1 MKMKAAFLNCI
12 ISILLTTL
20 IIAGTITGMASALD
34 GQLGNDGDSDTVK
47 SSNGN
52 SNTKNSSTGESG
64 GDENYSSS
72 SNSSGVSY
80 TYSEELDYNDSE
92 ELDYNDSEE
101 LEYNDS
107 EELDYNDSEEY
118 FTDDESYT
126 YDFSSSGLDV
136 VIDLYWMGIDVIEPA
151 SNIYAKE
158 LVIRNVMGGYPAR
171 FDFVEN
177 TTCITDIEFDP
188 LMTFR
193 KTITTAEV
201 LKGISVF
208 VQELPTG
215 RIYQYTD
222 IFVGDKE
229 AGLPTH
235 LKNGLVG
242 FKVEKSWIKDNNVNE
257 SLVTLQW
264 YNNSWE
270 PLYTEKVGEDN
281 NYVYFESKTPGFS
294 FFVITELNSVSS
306 MTSAPSVQSASPTN
320 NETQITTSGLAINPA
335 IYGDRVVWQDNR
347 SGNDDIYMYDIITF
361 KETPVTTSGSDH
373 ESLAIYGDRIV
384 WEDWRNGNGDIY
396 MYDIATSK
404 ETLVTT
410 SGSDHE
416 SPAIYGDRVVWQDN
430 RSGNDDIYMYDI
442 VTSKETQV
450 TTSGSAYSP
459 AIYGDRIVW
468 EDWRNE
474 NGDIYMYDFST
485 KTETQ
490 ITTNESDQEFPAI
503 YGDRIVWQDNRSGNW
518 DIYMYDIATSTET
531 QIITNEY
538 DQVGPSIYG
547 DSIVWE
553 DWCNGSSDIYM
564 CNLSSIQSKP
574 NTQVFEQNSTETNV
588 EQTPEQTQ
596 SPNTSGKESTKV
608 SGFEIISGIICLLSV
623 FMYKRR

>member
-1 MKMKAAFLNCI
+1 
-12 ISILLTTL
+12 
-20 IIAGTITGMASALD
+20 MASALD

-52 SNTKNSSTGESG
+52 SNIKNSSTGESG

-101 LEYNDS
+101 L
-107 EELDYNDSEEY
+107 DYNDSEEY

-126 YDFSSSGLDV
+126 YDSSSSGLDV

-208 VQELPTG
+208 VQEPPTG

-320 NETQITTSGLAINPA
+320 NETQITTSGLVIN
-335 IYGDRVVWQDNR
+335 
-347 SGNDDIYMYDIITF
+347 
-361 KETPVTTSGSDH
+361 
-373 ESLAIYGDRIV
+373 
-384 WEDWRNGNGDIY
+384 
-396 MYDIATSK
+396 
-404 ETLVTT
+404 
-410 SGSDHE
+410 
-416 SPAIYGDRVVWQDN
+416 PAIYGDRVVWQDN

-485 KTETQ
+485 KMETQ

-553 DWCNGSSDIYM
+553 DWCNGCSDIYM

-574 NTQVFEQNSTETNV
+574 NTHVFEQNSTEANV

>member
-1 MKMKAAFLNCI
+1 
-12 ISILLTTL
+12 
-20 IIAGTITGMASALD
+20 MASALD

-52 SNTKNSSTGESG
+52 SNIKNSSTGESG

-101 LEYNDS
+101 L
-107 EELDYNDSEEY
+107 DYNDSEEY

-126 YDFSSSGLDV
+126 YDSSSSGLDV

-208 VQELPTG
+208 VQEPPTG

-320 NETQITTSGLAINPA
+320 NETQITTSGLVINPA

-373 ESLAIYGDRIV
+373 ES
-384 WEDWRNGNGDIY
+384 
-396 MYDIATSK
+396 
-404 ETLVTT
+404 
-410 SGSDHE
+410 
-416 SPAIYGDRVVWQDN
+416 PAIYGDRVVWQDN

-442 VTSKETQV
+442 ATSKETQV

-485 KTETQ
+485 KMETQ

-553 DWCNGSSDIYM
+553 DWCNGCSDIYM

-574 NTQVFEQNSTETNV
+574 NTHVFEQNSTEANV